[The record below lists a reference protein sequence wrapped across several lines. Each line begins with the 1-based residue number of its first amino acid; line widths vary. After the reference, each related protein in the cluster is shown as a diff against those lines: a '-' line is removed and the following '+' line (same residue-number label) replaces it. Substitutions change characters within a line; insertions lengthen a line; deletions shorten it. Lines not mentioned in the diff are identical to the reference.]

1 MFSPLVDDILIVLA
15 LVFGPVG
22 IWFTIG
28 MAAIAIRAG
37 QKSEKRVL
45 QEIRQALRHPR
56 HVHLEAV
63 RFVVSPMSHGSSSSP
78 PPIDEHPPHPAVHPP
93 RRPKLPWRRPLP
105 EVPSEVPWRPS
116 PPEVDVPPSYQTR
129 PGPVGPV
136 VTRPEPGGSTVT
148 RPAPSEHFVTRD
160 PGGGFHDVE

>member
-15 LVFGPVG
+15 LLFGPAG

-37 QKSEKRVL
+37 QKSEKRIL

-56 HVHLEAV
+56 HIHMAAV
-63 RFVVSPMSHGSSSSP
+63 RFVVSPMSLRSSFP
-78 PPIDEHPPHPAVHPP
+78 PPSIDGHPSHPTVRPP
-93 RRPKLPWRRPLP
+93 RRPKKLPWRRPFRD
-105 EVPSEVPWRPS
+105 VPSEMPWTPP
-116 PPEVDVPPSYQTR
+116 PPEVDLPPSYQTR

-136 VTRPEPGGSTVT
+136 VTRPEPGLTVA
-148 RPAPSEHFVTRD
+148 RPTPSEHFITRD
-160 PGGGFHDVE
+160 PGSSFRLE